1 MDEETSRKTFEEKW
15 FANPSSDT
23 KFENFTSLEMLSD
36 FWRPVIKVKHNSSD
50 KFYAMKVFD
59 KHTVVKKKMEERM
72 VREKRL
78 LKALSHPF
86 ILGLDFHFKDNGYL
100 YFVEEYLPGV
110 YADWGYLPGHSV
122 LFTPLRKLGRFS
134 EQVTRFYAAQVV
146 LALEYLHSLDVIH
159 RNLKPENLLLD
170 SKGYLKITGFGCA
183 KRVKGRTWTLCG
195 TPEYLAPEIF
205 LSKGHGKAVDWW
217 TLGILIFEMAVGVSP
232 FATDLSKGLPDMLI
246 YNKVISRSGIVPFP
260 YYFSG
265 ELRGL
270 LRNLIQ
276 VDLSKRYGNLRNGVN
291 DIKDHPWFASTQW
304 MALLQREVVA
314 PIAPD
319 IRNPTPGDQDQDQ
332 KEEVES
338 FVLRHDGR
346 QPSYPLYDKCFE
358 DF

>member
-1 MDEETSRKTFEEKW
+1 MDEETSRKAFEEKW
-15 FANPSSDT
+15 FANPVCDT

-36 FWRPVIKVKHNSSD
+36 GMTFGRISAPVIKVKHNSSD

-59 KHTVVKKKMEERM
+59 KRKVVKKKMEERM

-86 ILGLDFHFKDNGYL
+86 ILGLDFHFKDNGHLYL
-100 YFVEEYLPGV
+100 VDEYLPGV
-110 YADWGYLPGHSV
+110 YADMGYPPGPNV
-122 LFTPLRKLGRFS
+122 LVTPLRKLGRFS

-146 LALEYLHSLDVIH
+146 QALEYLHSLDVIH
-159 RNLKPENLLLD
+159 RHLKPENLLLD
-170 SKGYLKITGFGCA
+170 SKGYLKITGFRFA

-217 TLGILIFEMAVGVSP
+217 TLGILIFEMACGVSP
-232 FATDLSKGLPDMLI
+232 FASDPPIGLPDMLI
-246 YNKVISRSGIVPFP
+246 YKKAASGIARFP
-260 YYFSG
+260 SYFSS
-265 ELRGL
+265 ELRDL

-276 VDLSKRYGNLRNGVN
+276 VDLSKRYGNLRNGVD

-304 MALLQREVVA
+304 KALLQREVAA
-314 PIAPD
+314 PIVPE
-319 IRNPTPGDQDQDQ
+319 IRNPTDPRVQEFK

-338 FVLRHDGR
+338 FILRHDR
-346 QPSYPLYDKCFE
+346 QQPSYP
-358 DF
+358 